1 MASDARRRKRPRR
14 PHLNFEQRILLRA
27 VLIWLPTFAVMV
39 VLLWVQE
46 YSGQTRWTAVIGL
59 GLVALGSAL
68 ALKEFVLR
76 PLQTVSNMLA
86 AIREEDF
93 SFKAR
98 GAVEQDAFGELVRE
112 VNALS
117 EMMRERRMGALEA
130 IALMKQVMMEIDVAV
145 LTFDEKH
152 RLRMINRAGEQLL
165 AMASERAIGRTA
177 EELSVA
183 PYLGSKRLIEQV
195 SFPGKQGRWLIQA
208 RGFRES
214 GMPHTLVLIS
224 DLGSA
229 LRDEERQAW
238 QRLTRVLGHELNNSL
253 APIKSIAS
261 TLKMLV
267 DRDPPPADWQT
278 DVRRGLDV
286 IESRA
291 DALARFMQGYTRL
304 ARLPA
309 PNLRE
314 VDVRDLVTRVAGAE
328 ARLPVYKQ
336 EGPPATM
343 LVDPDQIEQVLIN
356 LVKNAVEASLPTK
369 GRVEIGWDVIH
380 GEVRFCVTDEGEGLM
395 NTSNLFV
402 PFFTTKPGGSGIGL
416 ALGRQIAEAHGGTL
430 NLENRRDR
438 LGCVATLTLHV
449 APGAD
454 VTAPPEDQRR
464 QIAKNE
470 SR

>member
-1 MASDARRRKRPRR
+1 MASDGARGKRRRGPR
-14 PHLNFEQRILLRA
+14 LNFEQRILLRA
-27 VLIWLPTFAVMV
+27 ILIWLPTFAVLIL
-39 VLLWVQE
+39 VLWMND
-46 YSGQTRWTAVIGL
+46 YSSQARWTAVILL
-59 GLVALGSAL
+59 GLFALGMAF
-68 ALKEFVLR
+68 ALKDLVLR

-86 AIREEDF
+86 SIREEDF

-98 GAVEQDAFGELVRE
+98 GGGFDDALGELVQE

-117 EMMRERRMGALEA
+117 EMMRQRRMGALEA
-130 IALMKQVMMEIDVAV
+130 ISLLKQVMMEIDVAV
-145 LTFDEKH
+145 LTFDQKH

-165 AMASERAIGRTA
+165 AMPSERALERTA
-177 EELSVA
+177 EELGVGD
-183 PYLGSKRLIEQV
+183 YLNIKQRRTEQV
-195 SFPGKQGRWLIQA
+195 NFPGKQGRWLIQA
-208 RGFRES
+208 RSFRES
-214 GMPHTLVLIS
+214 GVPHTLLLIS
-224 DLGSA
+224 DLSSA

-267 DRDPPPADWQT
+267 NRDQPPPDWQQ

-309 PNLRE
+309 PILKE
-314 VDVRDLVTRVAGAE
+314 VNVGEMVAHVADAE
-328 ARLPVYKQ
+328 ARLPVHVHA
-336 EGPPATM
+336 GPVVTVLA
-343 LVDPDQIEQVLIN
+343 DPDQIEQVLIN
-356 LVKNAVEASLPTK
+356 LVKNAVEASLASK
-369 GRVEIGWDVIH
+369 GRVEIGWKLSNEDVL
-380 GEVRFCVTDEGEGLM
+380 VYVTDEGEGLL

-416 ALGRQIAEAHGGTL
+416 ALSRQIAEAHGGSL

-438 LGCVATLTLHV
+438 LGCIATLRLHARSV
-449 APGAD
+449 ALDSA
-454 VTAPPEDQRR
+454 A
-464 QIAKNE
+464 
-470 SR
+470 S